1 VTFKVLIIEDNH
13 SFIDSLKV
21 MLRDLP
27 LDFAH
32 AFRYTDAQAIIEK
45 NGAFYIKQAEDATQV
60 AAEQVEAIID
70 AATTG
75 KKRASVPAAK
85 LYNPGGV
92 FLIIVEQ
99 NTETS
104 MKGTDFIGHAVRKFP
119 GISESDFILLTHRLE
134 LVPAKNYVFPVLEKP
149 LRAPQIRQA
158 VAAKLKHAQD
168 IVEMQARVEAQ
179 RLDRSEKQVAVPA
192 AAKKKGFRDLLKMN
206 RKTEEPVELKA
217 EEKKTAKKPK
227 KTASVKAA
235 KKTAKAKS
243 K

>member
-1 VTFKVLIIEDNH
+1 
-13 SFIDSLKV
+13 

-27 LDFAH
+27 LDFNH
-32 AFRYTDAQAIIEK
+32 AFRYTDALAIIEK
-45 NGAFYIKQAEDATQV
+45 AGVFYNKQPEDATQV
-60 AAEQVEAIID
+60 VAEQAEAIIE

-75 KKRASVPAAK
+75 RKRATVPPAK
-85 LYNPGGV
+85 LYNNGGV

-119 GISESDFILLTHRLE
+119 GLSESDFILLTHRLE

-168 IVEMQARVEAQ
+168 IVQMQVRLEAQ
-179 RLDRSEKQVAVPA
+179 KSDKGDKEKIEKPA
-192 AAKKKGFRDLLKMN
+192 AAPVAAKKKGFRDLLKIN
-206 RKTEEPVELKA
+206 RKPEENIEIKS
-217 EEKKTAKKPK
+217 EEKKAAKKPR
-227 KTASVKAA
+227 KAA
-235 KKTAKAKS
+235 PAKAVKKTAKAKG